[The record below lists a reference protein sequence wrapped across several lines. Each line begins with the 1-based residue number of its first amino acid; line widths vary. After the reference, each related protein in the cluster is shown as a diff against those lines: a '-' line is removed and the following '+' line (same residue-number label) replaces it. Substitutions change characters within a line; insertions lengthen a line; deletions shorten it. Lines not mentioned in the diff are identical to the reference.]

1 MVLPCPRYDDADDQT
16 TPALDHHHG
25 LSSLLGELR
34 APEVGVKLVGS
45 AYKVP
50 GPLTGR
56 VRSTVDLTLQRTPQT
71 TI

>member
-45 AYKVP
+45 AYNLAICHQIALEQVTSLP
-50 GPLTGR
+50 YPCHWH
-56 VRSTVDLTLQRTPQT
+56 DD
-71 TI
+71 